1 MQEAFGG
8 ILNIVFV
15 AIFLVIVSGV
25 LAFTVTYT
33 KAFKMKNIVISAIEE
48 YEDAQCTNPDTPN
61 SPCRLK
67 IRQEAS
73 NIGYSPTSLNCP
85 SDFRKIDDLFC
96 VKQMTAQ
103 NKKYYVYRIITQ
115 VDLNIPIIQ
124 EILSFSFFQVGGD
137 TRVVQKQ
144 S

>member
-25 LAFTVTYT
+25 LAFTVSYT

-48 YEDAQCTNPDTPN
+48 YEDAQCMNPNKSITA
-61 SPCRLK
+61 CRSK
-67 IRQEAS
+67 IKREAS
-73 NIGYSPTSLNCP
+73 NIGYSPTKLNCP
-85 SDFRKIDDLFC
+85 SDFTKIDGLFC
-96 VKQMTAQ
+96 VKKMTAH
-103 NKKYYVYRIITQ
+103 NKKYYVYRVITQ
-115 VDLNIPIIQ
+115 VDLDIPIIQ
-124 EILSFSFFQVGGD
+124 DILSFSFFQVGGD